1 MKKTIEAFYLFSKFA
16 VSLVLFIC
24 LIFLLYIF
32 YINYQK
38 EAKVSKIQPEV
49 QNELKQN
56 IMNNTNLINNISA
69 EIKRFQLSLDEIK
82 KDISIVSNK
91 NENLELEKFYKS
103 IENLNSNFQ
112 SLSKEIEDIKNKKE
126 ISSISKNLELSK
138 KGNND
143 IINLILI
150 KYENNLSIY
159 KEINYLKD
167 ITSNEKNNFIEKL
180 LILSKNP
187 YNGHEYLKKIFN
199 EEVKIYLKKNTN
211 FNSENFLNKIFLP
224 YIEITPSTE
233 NKITDDVILL
243 LKEVNKNIDNTNIE
257 NAYKNL
263 KIIKDHDNFFKLTD
277 IELKKYI
284 NFKNELFK
292 LKI

>member
-257 NAYKNL
+257 N
-263 KIIKDHDNFFKLTD
+263 
-277 IELKKYI
+277 
-284 NFKNELFK
+284 
-292 LKI
+292 